1 MFWRSPVSGKTVR
14 RFWPHCSSY
23 SPRKQICADGLKMRS
38 KQHFFFLLVYQI
50 PDLEEV
56 KSIAGIIELALVD

>member
-1 MFWRSPVSGKTVR
+1 
-14 RFWPHCSSY
+14 
-23 SPRKQICADGLKMRS
+23 MRS